1 LPDRQKNGIYIS
13 LISLIYLLYLQS
25 LKIIMA
31 SRLFHFR
38 IRIRKDYCD
47 YRRIFNLDLATF
59 FSTGVTSRR
68 IWAFS
73 LLLLATICNLGYEG
87 HVERVWA
94 LTSWRLKLECYL
106 PSCFFFS
113 YGLIEFLLCVRPST
127 RCWRF
132 KEKKKTKKPPKT
144 PQFLPSIQKLSV

>member
-1 LPDRQKNGIYIS
+1 LRLNQFILPTAVYVDVSFHTLHQYNVKNFLPDRQKNGIYIS

-68 IWAFS
+68 I
-73 LLLLATICNLGYEG
+73 
-87 HVERVWA
+87 
-94 LTSWRLKLECYL
+94 
-106 PSCFFFS
+106 
-113 YGLIEFLLCVRPST
+113 
-127 RCWRF
+127 
-132 KEKKKTKKPPKT
+132 
-144 PQFLPSIQKLSV
+144 